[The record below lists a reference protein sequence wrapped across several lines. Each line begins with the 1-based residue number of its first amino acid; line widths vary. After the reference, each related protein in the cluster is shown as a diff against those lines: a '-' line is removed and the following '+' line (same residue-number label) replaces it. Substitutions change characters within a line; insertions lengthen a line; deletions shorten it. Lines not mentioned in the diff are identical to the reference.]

1 MSKVKLWPLCL
12 ALALPA
18 CGVIPTPPVALP
30 TVTLDLPPSAVAL
43 GRVIYVRQ
51 DVLGGTAVPKVLQQ
65 LSVTGTATY
74 TSNGGTLS
82 QVGVYVRSS
91 LDQARLPGS
100 CTEIAVGLVA
110 CDATGESGQAI
121 GTIALQ
127 AGPGQPF
134 TLSGPALDAAGKVGH
149 GYFGVRAAQGNS
161 VTGEKVTL
169 TNLLARAR
177 L

>member
-1 MSKVKLWPLCL
+1 MPLGA
-12 ALALPA
+12 ALTLSA

-30 TVTLDLPPSAVAL
+30 DVTLDLPPSAVAL
-43 GRVIYVRQ
+43 GRVIYARQ
-51 DVLGGTAVPKVLQQ
+51 DALGGTAVPTVLQQ
-65 LSVTGTATY
+65 LRVTGTATY

-91 LDQARLPGS
+91 LDNLPS
-100 CTEIAVGLVA
+100 TCVPLTSALVA
-110 CDATGESGQAI
+110 CDVAGESGQAI

-127 AGPGQPF
+127 AGTGRSF
-134 TLSGPALDAAGKVGH
+134 TLSGPALDAAGKAGR

-161 VTGEKVTL
+161 AAQEKVTL
-169 TNLLARAR
+169 SNLLARAR